1 MINIKEKMG
10 TCGRFNL
17 IVRKAQTNEIVRETG
32 WFDNLVLDQG
42 LDAMAEGGWFASC
55 KVGTGNSSPVAT
67 QTQLDAYKALSINVQ
82 TQTQGVSSVAPYY
95 KWSRKTFRFKAG
107 DFNNT
112 NLSEVAIGL
121 DNTRNGAGIWNRAL
135 IKDGLGNPTVLTV
148 LADEVLDVLCEIR
161 VYQSQADINGHFN
174 LLDKNGNIIQE
185 IAAVIRPSK
194 ITTAKTTIGVGL
206 AAMNAYSFNL
216 LRAYNGDIGGI
227 TSTPSGSEVF
237 TGNPSQQGLGYSPY
251 VLGSHKLKFT
261 AYYLLGDG
269 NSAPTKS
276 LFIQGVISDYQVS
289 LTPAITKNA
298 TQTLNL
304 SYSLSWGRY
313 NP

>member
-42 LDAMAEGGWFASC
+42 LDAMANGSWFASC
-55 KVGTGNSSPVAT
+55 KVGTGNSTPVAT

-82 TQTQGVSSVAPYY
+82 TETRGASSVAPYY

-121 DNTRNGAGIWNRAL
+121 GGTGDGAGIWNRAL

-174 LLDKNGNIIQE
+174 LLDKNGNIIHNDSVVRELAEKGVHSVDNLQSLSAGDTL
-185 IAAVIRPSK
+185 IIRAHGAPPAVYEACESRGIRL
-194 ITTAKTTIGVGL
+194 IDATC
-206 AAMNAYSFNL
+206 
-216 LRAYNGDIGGI
+216 
-227 TSTPSGSEVF
+227 
-237 TGNPSQQGLGYSPY
+237 PY
-251 VLGSHKLKFT
+251 VKRIHKIVNSIRKNSHT
-261 AYYLLGDG
+261 
-269 NSAPTKS
+269 
-276 LFIQGVISDYQVS
+276 IC
-289 LTPAITKNA
+289 
-298 TQTLNL
+298 
-304 SYSLSWGRY
+304 
-313 NP
+313 